1 MCYDVNIF
9 RILESHYFSII
20 NKDGG
25 FYMQSI
31 NRAMTVTKVLAM
43 HGNDKGVSISELS
56 KQCDL
61 PLSTMHRLLQAMIK
75 QSMVEQDEQSKLYR
89 LGMVWLEYGLQVYDT
104 IDYVSKIR
112 PELER
117 LSREVEE
124 SVYLSKPIG
133 TESMV
138 VERIDSENNPIRIY
152 DQLGVRIP
160 MHIGAANKSMLAAMP
175 TSQSESIL
183 AQLVPSEKI
192 PEFLQI
198 LDQVAKQGYAT
209 SHSERTEGTSSIA
222 VSIKDSLG
230 QVIGAVSVGVVSFNL
245 TEERL
250 NLLTSKVI
258 ETGNN
263 ISLKLR
269 SNN

>member
-1 MCYDVNIF
+1 
-9 RILESHYFSII
+9 
-20 NKDGG
+20 
-25 FYMQSI
+25 MQSI
-31 NRAMTVTKVLAM
+31 TRAMTVAKVLAN
-43 HGNDKGVSISELS
+43 HTNEKGVSISELS
-56 KQCDL
+56 RQCEL

-75 QSMVEQDEQSKLYR
+75 QSMVEQDEQTKLYR
-89 LGMVWLEYGLQVYDT
+89 LGVVWLEYGLQVYDT

-133 TESMV
+133 TEAMI

-152 DQLGVRIP
+152 DQLGLRIP

-175 TSQSESIL
+175 RAQSESIL
-183 AQLVPSEKI
+183 SLLLPPDKMLQL
-192 PEFLQI
+192 LQT
-198 LDQVAKQGYAT
+198 LDQLTKQGYAI

-250 NLLTSKVI
+250 AFLTSKVV

-263 ISLKLR
+263 ISLRLR

>member
-1 MCYDVNIF
+1 
-9 RILESHYFSII
+9 
-20 NKDGG
+20 
-25 FYMQSI
+25 MQSI
-31 NRAMTVTKVLAM
+31 TRAMSVAKVLAM
-43 HGNDKGVSISELS
+43 NANEKGISISELS
-56 KQCDL
+56 KQCEL

-89 LGMVWLEYGLQVYDT
+89 LGMVWLEYGLKVYDT

-117 LSREVEE
+117 LCREIEE

-133 TESMV
+133 TEAMI

-175 TSQSESIL
+175 RPQSENML
-183 AQLVPSEKI
+183 AQLLPAEKI
-192 PEFLQI
+192 PEFLQT
-198 LDQVAKQGYAT
+198 LDQITKQGYAS

-230 QVIGAVSVGVVSFNL
+230 QIIGAVSVGVVSFNL

-250 NLLTSKVI
+250 AFLTNKVI

-263 ISLKLR
+263 ISLRLR
-269 SNN
+269 STN

>member
-1 MCYDVNIF
+1 
-9 RILESHYFSII
+9 
-20 NKDGG
+20 
-25 FYMQSI
+25 MQSI
-31 NRAMTVTKVLAM
+31 IRAMTVAKVLAI
-43 HGNDKGVSISELS
+43 HTNEKGVSISELS
-56 KQCDL
+56 KQCEL

-75 QSMVEQDEQSKLYR
+75 QSMVEQDEHSKLYR
-89 LGMVWLEYGLQVYDT
+89 LGVVWLEYGLKVYDT

-133 TESMV
+133 AEAMI

-152 DQLGVRIP
+152 DQLGLRIP
-160 MHIGAANKSMLAAMP
+160 IHIGAANRSMLAAMP
-175 TSQSESIL
+175 RSQSESIL
-183 AQLVPSEKI
+183 SQQLPPDKI
-192 PEFLQI
+192 PKFLQT
-198 LDQVAKQGYAT
+198 LDQISKQGYAT

-230 QVIGAVSVGVVSFNL
+230 QIIGAVSIGVVSFNL

-250 NLLTSKVI
+250 AFLTSKVI

-263 ISLKLR
+263 ISLRLR
-269 SNN
+269 SNS

>member
-1 MCYDVNIF
+1 
-9 RILESHYFSII
+9 
-20 NKDGG
+20 
-25 FYMQSI
+25 MQSI
-31 NRAMTVTKVLAM
+31 TRAMSVAKVLAA
-43 HGNDKGVSISELS
+43 HANDKGISISELS
-56 KQCDL
+56 KLCEL

-75 QSMVEQDEQSKLYR
+75 QSMVEQDEHSKLYR

-104 IDYVSKIR
+104 IDYVSKVR

-117 LSREVEE
+117 LSKEIEE
-124 SVYLSKPIG
+124 SVYLSKPVGI
-133 TESMV
+133 EAMI

-152 DQLGVRIP
+152 DQLGLRIP

-175 TSQSESIL
+175 NSQSESIL
-183 AQLVPSEKI
+183 SQLLPAREI
-192 PEFLQI
+192 PNFLQTLSQI
-198 LDQVAKQGYAT
+198 TKQGYAT

-230 QVIGAVSVGVVSFNL
+230 QIIGAISVGVVSFNL

-250 NLLTSKVI
+250 SFLTSKVI
-258 ETGNN
+258 QTGNN
-263 ISLKLR
+263 ISVKLK